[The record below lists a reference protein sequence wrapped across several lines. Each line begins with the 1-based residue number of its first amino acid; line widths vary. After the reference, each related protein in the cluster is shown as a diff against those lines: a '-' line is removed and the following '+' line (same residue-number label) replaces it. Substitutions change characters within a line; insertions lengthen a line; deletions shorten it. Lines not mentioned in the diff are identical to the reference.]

1 MFSTRWSIREWRV
14 IVERKKRW
22 PLGLILSSTWTGL
35 CLFAAIFGDFLPLPA
50 WDEYDYDN
58 LAMPMFSPGHILGT
72 DYDGSDVLAGLIH
85 GARTSL
91 GIAVTAVIL
100 GSIIGAAMGIVAAYR
115 RGWVD
120 SVISMYFNVS
130 LSIPTIVLTLVL
142 VAVFSSADINDPSA
156 GMPRELILI
165 ISLTFVLIPI
175 LGRLA
180 RSSALSWTGR
190 DFVLVAESIGMP
202 RRSILWTHIVP
213 NVLPSLM
220 SVAFLAA
227 GVVIVVEGGLAI
239 LGVGTSPGSSWGSM
253 LAKNR
258 GELSIIPH
266 TTLLPA
272 AVIALT
278 VMALNYFGDYVRLRI
293 DNRESRI

>member
-1 MFSTRWSIREWRV
+1 LFS
-14 IVERKKRW
+14 
-22 PLGLILSSTWTGL
+22 
-35 CLFAAIFGDFLPLPA
+35 AIFGDLLPLPA

-58 LAMPMFSPGHILGT
+58 LALPMFSEGHILGT

-100 GSIIGAAMGIVAAYR
+100 GSIVGATLGIVAAYR

-142 VAVFSSADINDPSA
+142 VAVFSSADINNPSG

-190 DFVLVAESIGMP
+190 EFVLVAESIGMP
-202 RRSILWTHIVP
+202 RRSILWTHILP

-278 VMALNYFGDYVRLRI
+278 VMALNYFGDYLRLRI
-293 DNRESRI
+293 DDRESRI

>member
-1 MFSTRWSIREWRV
+1 M
-14 IVERKKRW
+14 ERKKRW

-293 DNRESRI
+293 DDRESRI

>member
-1 MFSTRWSIREWRV
+1 M
-14 IVERKKRW
+14 ERKKRW

>member
-1 MFSTRWSIREWRV
+1 MD
-14 IVERKKRW
+14 RKRRW
-22 PLGLILSSTWTGL
+22 PLGLILSSTWAGI
-35 CLFAAIFGDFLPLPA
+35 CLFSAIFGDLLPLPA

-58 LAMPMFSPGHILGT
+58 LALPMFSEGHILGT

-100 GSIIGAAMGIVAAYR
+100 GSIVGATLGIVAAYR

-142 VAVFSSADINDPSA
+142 VAVFSSADINNPSG

-190 DFVLVAESIGMP
+190 EFVLVAESIGMP
-202 RRSILWTHIVP
+202 RRSILWTHILP

-278 VMALNYFGDYVRLRI
+278 VMALNYFGDYLRLRI
-293 DNRESRI
+293 DDRESRI